1 MLGIDPEGVIA
12 DKGVKAAIDYF
23 EGKLAP
29 GPGLYRLNRQG
40 VLGDAVT
47 GELTRRD
54 DPYLLLLHGTFSS
67 TAASFHHL
75 LASREWADLWS
86 AYDGR
91 ILGFDHRSLSRSP
104 ADNALELISH
114 LPQGATVHLL
124 SHSRGGLVGEL
135 LCLDAVTAEDLAYF
149 EKAGRNDDIA
159 TLRKLSE
166 QLVARKLDVRRFV
179 RVACPARGT
188 LLASQRLD
196 LYLSVMLNL
205 IGLIPALADSV
216 IYDFAKGTIL
226 TLIKKRADAGALPGL
241 EAMIPGS
248 PLVGMLNRAGR
259 KSSADLAVVA
269 GDIVAGGGVWNTLM
283 TWASDAFYW
292 QDNDLVVNTRAMYGG
307 LERTSNAVY
316 YTRSAPDMNHL
327 NYFGNDESRAMI
339 YRWLTH
345 KAGEAPEEFHL
356 LAQVRERARARTRA
370 ALPADAPVVILIPGV
385 FASHLKA
392 GSQRIWIDL
401 ESLAAGKLDR
411 LALDKAGGKRQAAVK
426 PDGIVEEDYADLI
439 DALSA
444 RFQVMPF
451 AYDWR
456 KSLSSEVE
464 DLAATVEKALG
475 GNRKVYLLA
484 HSSGGLLARALMVY
498 HSATWDKLCQR
509 GGRLVMLGTPNHGAY
524 AALELLS
531 GQAEL
536 MRMLD
541 LLDSKRD
548 LDEICRQFRRYPGL
562 IELLPQGRDDW
573 KNDFLATL
581 APEER
586 ASFEQLLAE
595 AAQVWEK
602 LNGAVDPAHMCCV
615 AGSASSTAGGVKK
628 GEGKTLLFLDSKA
641 GDGFV
646 TAELGQLADV
656 PAWYMDAAHGDLVNR
671 PEHFRALMELLADGK
686 TAGLKQERPAPV
698 ESAEPA
704 SRRVRLVLYP
714 NKQEFIAAAMG
725 GTVPKPAPAAPGAA
739 VTLTVSVLHASLEHA
754 SFPLAIGH
762 YDGDMIVGAEAVLD
776 GKLDKKL
783 SLRRHMHLYPG
794 KVGTVEV
801 ILNPQGQTQGEAK
814 GALVI
819 GLGEMGQITP
829 DICDQRRDG
838 GSAAPGPGQAGCS

>member
-1 MLGIDPEGVIA
+1 MLGIDPEGIIA

-40 VLGDAVT
+40 ALGDAVT

-67 TAASFHHL
+67 TTASFHHL

-104 ADNALELISH
+104 ADNALELINH

-149 EKAGRNDDIA
+149 EKANRNDDIA

-205 IGLIPALADSV
+205 IGLIPALAESV

-226 TLIKKRADAGALPGL
+226 TLIKKRADAGDLPGL

-307 LERTSNAVY
+307 LERPSNAVY

-327 NYFGNDESRAMI
+327 NYFGNDQSRAMI

-345 KAGEAPEEFHL
+345 KTGEAPEEFHL

-370 ALPADAPVVILIPGV
+370 MLPPDAPVVILIPGV

-426 PDGIVEEDYADLI
+426 PDGIVEEGFADLI
-439 DALSA
+439 DALA
-444 RFQVMPF
+444 TRFQVVPF

-464 DLAATVEKALG
+464 ALAAAVEKALG

-484 HSSGGLLARALMVY
+484 HSSGGLLARALMAY
-498 HSATWDKLCQR
+498 HGATWDKLCQR

-562 IELLPQGRDDW
+562 IELLPQGRDGDW
-573 KNDFLATL
+573 KDDFLATL
-581 APEER
+581 PPEEQ

-595 AAQVWEK
+595 AAQVWGK
-602 LNGAVDPAHMCCV
+602 LNGAVDQDAYVQRGRLGSLHGGWCEEGSRENPALSRFQRGRWFRDCRV
-615 AGSASSTAGGVKK
+615 GSTG
-628 GEGKTLLFLDSKA
+628 
-641 GDGFV
+641 
-646 TAELGQLADV
+646 
-656 PAWYMDAAHGDLVNR
+656 
-671 PEHFRALMELLADGK
+671 
-686 TAGLKQERPAPV
+686 
-698 ESAEPA
+698 
-704 SRRVRLVLYP
+704 
-714 NKQEFIAAAMG
+714 
-725 GTVPKPAPAAPGAA
+725 
-739 VTLTVSVLHASLEHA
+739 
-754 SFPLAIGH
+754 
-762 YDGDMIVGAEAVLD
+762 
-776 GKLDKKL
+776 
-783 SLRRHMHLYPG
+783 
-794 KVGTVEV
+794 
-801 ILNPQGQTQGEAK
+801 
-814 GALVI
+814 
-819 GLGEMGQITP
+819 
-829 DICDQRRDG
+829 
-838 GSAAPGPGQAGCS
+838 